1 MEPRGPTCPRR
12 SARREV
18 VVQPWCHRLNFFVAI
33 WEENDL
39 DPDFDFT
46 DDVAS
51 IYRETQALL
60 DRSAGVGAGS
70 AFGTRLKQLRL
81 QTPRGEAIAHATG

>member
-1 MEPRGPTCPRR
+1 M
-12 SARREV
+12 
-18 VVQPWCHRLNFFVAI
+18 QPWCHRLSFFVAI

-60 DRSAGVGAGS
+60 DRSAGVDAGP
-70 AFGTRLKQLRL
+70 ALRTRLRQLCL
-81 QTPRGEAIAHATG
+81 QTPRGKAVAHAMG